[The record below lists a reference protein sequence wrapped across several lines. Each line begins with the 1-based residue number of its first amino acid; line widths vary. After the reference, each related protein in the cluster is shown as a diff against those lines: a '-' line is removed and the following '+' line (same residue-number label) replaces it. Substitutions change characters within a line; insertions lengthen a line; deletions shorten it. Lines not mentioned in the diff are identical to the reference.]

1 MSATAHGSATRL
13 KLLIPGLLGTE
24 SEVMRTNAALRS
36 SLPSLETVLAR
47 SDRLGNARTDFETLV
62 FELFNINVDASK
74 DLPVAAVTRVL
85 DMGVVDNGWWLRAD
99 PVHLRPDHDRL
110 LLADDAL
117 LQLTQAE
124 ADQLAGELIEAYAT
138 DGWILK
144 AARPDRWYLK
154 TPAIPQIRTAP
165 LPSVVGRNVHD
176 YLPQGDDGKAW
187 CTILN
192 EIQILLHTARINVDR
207 EQRGALPINSLW
219 FWGGGKLPEPQ
230 RVSWDR
236 VWTDEPVSLA
246 LARLSQTPTESVPAS
261 AQEWLSGARGGEH
274 LVVLAGMRPSAQY
287 GDVDSWRELAQELE
301 EQWMTPLLSALKQG
315 SVQNI
320 TVYTEFASGFTMS
333 AKHSRRWWR
342 RRRPLASYR

>member
-1 MSATAHGSATRL
+1 MSATATGSATQL
-13 KLLIPGLLGTE
+13 KLVIPGLLGTE
-24 SEVMRTNAALRS
+24 SGVMRTNTALRS

-47 SDRLGNARTDFETLV
+47 SDRLANARTDFEALA
-62 FELFNINVDASK
+62 FELFNIKVDANR
-74 DLPVAAVTRVL
+74 DLPIAAVTRVL

-110 LLADDAL
+110 LLADDAI
-117 LQLTQAE
+117 LQVTQAE
-124 ADQLAGELIEAYAT
+124 ADQLAAELIEAYAN

-154 TPAIPQIRTAP
+154 PPSIPEIRTAP
-165 LPSVVGRNVHD
+165 LPAVVGRNVHD
-176 YLPQGDDGKAW
+176 YLPQGEDGKAW

-230 RVSWDR
+230 RVGWSK

-246 LARLSQTPTESVPAS
+246 LARLSQTPTAPAPGS
-261 AQEWLSGARGGEH
+261 AEEWLSAAHGGEH

-287 GDVDSWRELAQELE
+287 GDVDSWRELVQELE
-301 EQWMTPLLSALKQG
+301 QQWMTPLLSALTQG
-315 SVQNI
+315 AVQSI
-320 TVYTEFASGFTMS
+320 TLYTEFASGFTIT
-333 AKHSRRWWR
+333 AKRSRRWWR

>member
-1 MSATAHGSATRL
+1 MSAAAARL

-24 SEVMRTNAALRS
+24 SGVIRTNATLGS
-36 SLPSLETVLAR
+36 SLSSLETVLAR
-47 SDRLGNARTDFETLV
+47 SDRLRNARADLETLA
-62 FELFNINVDASK
+62 FELFNVKVDASK

-99 PVHLRPDHDRL
+99 PVYLRPDRDRL

-124 ADQLAGELIEAYAT
+124 ADQLAAELIEAYAT

-154 TPAIPQIRTAP
+154 PPSIPQIKTAP
-165 LPSVVGRNVHD
+165 LPSVVGRNVQD
-176 YLPQGDDGKAW
+176 YLPQGDDAKAW

-246 LARLSQTPTESVPAS
+246 LARLSQTPTAPVPAG
-261 AQEWLSGARGGEH
+261 AEDWLSTAPGGEQ

-287 GDVDSWRELAQELE
+287 GDIESWCELAQELE
-301 EQWMTPLLSALKQG
+301 QQWLKPLLSALKQG
-315 SVQNI
+315 AVQDI
-320 TVYTEFASGFTMS
+320 TVYTEFAPGFTMK
-333 AKHSRRWWR
+333 AKHARRWWR

>member
-1 MSATAHGSATRL
+1 MSTTATDSATRL

-24 SEVMRTNAALRS
+24 SGIMRSNAALRS
-36 SLPSLETVLAR
+36 SLSSLETVLSR
-47 SDRLGNARTDFETLV
+47 SNRLGNTRADFETLA
-62 FELFNINVDASK
+62 FELFNLEVDASK

-85 DMGVVDNGWWLRAD
+85 DMGVVDSGWWLRAD
-99 PVHLRPDHDRL
+99 PVHLRPDRDRL

-124 ADQLAGELIEAYAT
+124 ADQLAAELIEAYAT

-154 TPAIPQIRTAP
+154 PPAIPQIRTAP

-176 YLPQGDDGKAW
+176 YLPQGDDSKAW

-246 LARLSQTPTESVPAS
+246 LARLSQTSTAPVPAS
-261 AQEWLSGARGGEH
+261 AEEWLSGASGGEH
-274 LVVLAGMRPSAQY
+274 LVILAGMRPSAQY
-287 GDVDSWRELAQELE
+287 GDVDGWRELAQELE

-315 SVQNI
+315 RVQDI
-320 TVYTEFASGFTMS
+320 TLYTEFAPGFTINS
-333 AKHSRRWWR
+333 KHSRRWWR

>member
-1 MSATAHGSATRL
+1 MSAAATRL

-24 SEVMRTNAALRS
+24 SGVIRTTATLRG
-36 SLPSLETVLAR
+36 SLSSLETVLAR
-47 SDRLGNARTDFETLV
+47 SDRLGNTRADFETLA
-62 FELFNINVDASK
+62 FELFNIKVDANK

-99 PVHLRPDHDRL
+99 PVYLRPDRDRL

-124 ADQLAGELIEAYAT
+124 ADQLSAELIETYAT

-154 TPAIPQIRTAP
+154 PPSVPQIRTAP
-165 LPSVVGRNVHD
+165 LPSVVGHNVQD
-176 YLPQGDDGKAW
+176 YLPQGDDAKAW

-246 LARLSQTPTESVPAS
+246 LARLSQTPTAPVPAS
-261 AQEWLSGARGGEH
+261 AEDWMSTAPGGEH

-287 GDVDSWRELAQELE
+287 GDIDSWCELAQELE
-301 EQWMTPLLSALKQG
+301 QQWLKPLLSALKQG
-315 SVQNI
+315 AVQDI
-320 TVYTEFASGFTMS
+320 TVYTEFAPGFTMK
-333 AKHSRRWWR
+333 AKHARRWWR